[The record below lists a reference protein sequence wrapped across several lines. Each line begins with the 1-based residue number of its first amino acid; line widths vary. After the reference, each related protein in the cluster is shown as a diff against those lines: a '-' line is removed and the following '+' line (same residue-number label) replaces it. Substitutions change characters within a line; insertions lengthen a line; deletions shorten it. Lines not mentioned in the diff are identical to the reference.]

1 MRSLTLYMANTQT
14 HEFAYYGYN
23 MEILLTWTTIETND
37 DGLVSYRVFD
47 GPHDRSG
54 AWDSAV
60 DMCGPDTAVIAIV
73 PGNHTPHSERDAAHA
88 LAEVSRRI
96 LTEND

>member
-1 MRSLTLYMANTQT
+1 MANTQT

-54 AWDSAV
+54 AWDKAV
-60 DMCGPDTAVIAIV
+60 DMCSPDTAVIAIV

>member
-1 MRSLTLYMANTQT
+1 MRSLILYIADTQT
-14 HEFAYYGYN
+14 HEFAYNEYN

-54 AWDSAV
+54 AWDKAV
-60 DMCGPDTAVIAIV
+60 DMCSPDTTVIAIV
-73 PGNHTPHSERDAAHA
+73 PGGHAPHSERDMEHA
-88 LAEVSRRI
+88 LAQVSRQI
-96 LTEND
+96 FIDNN